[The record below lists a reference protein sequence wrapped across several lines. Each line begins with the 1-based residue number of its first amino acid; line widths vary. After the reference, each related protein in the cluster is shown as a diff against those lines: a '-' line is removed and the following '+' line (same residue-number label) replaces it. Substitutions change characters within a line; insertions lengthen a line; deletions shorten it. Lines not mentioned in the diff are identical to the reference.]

1 MKNLLIAAALS
12 LSAGMAFAQDTR
24 TFTDGAGNIVDIPV
38 QAERIVSL
46 RGEQFTAPLVEL
58 GAPIVGSTG
67 NLIEGVNNGEPVIR
81 GAYDLF
87 HTTFSADGITHVGT
101 STQPDFEAIASLNP
115 DLILLPDFRAEQYE
129 QLAAIAPT
137 VIINIWSNS
146 ARERYRRI
154 SDAAGRLNRFEKLQ
168 SVYDFRLNE
177 ARALVEKMIGDPSK
191 VSVAIAEV
199 RGDRFRTY
207 KAYGAMSNV
216 LDELGFSKPEI
227 IENIEGER
235 MDLSPEQ
242 VQLID
247 ADFLVSSYAEHFRA
261 PPEAIRGYWD
271 AYVPGWNKVLH
282 APKHNQHIFIAREP
296 MRALSF
302 QSMSEVLAV
311 YMSNIVTRDFVPLE
325 K

>member
-1 MKNLLIAAALS
+1 MKTLLLAAVLS
-12 LSAGMAFAQDTR
+12 LSTGIAFAQDTR
-24 TFTDGAGNIVDIPV
+24 PFTDGAGNVVDIPV
-38 QAERIVSL
+38 QAKRIVSL

-87 HTTFSADGITHVGT
+87 HTRFSEDGIAHVGT
-101 STQPDFEAIASLNP
+101 STQPDFETIASLNP
-115 DLILLPDFRAEQYE
+115 DLILLPDFRSEQYE

-146 ARERYRRI
+146 ARDRYRRI
-154 SDAAGRLNRFEKLQ
+154 ADASGRLERFEDLQ
-168 SVYDFRLNE
+168 SIYDFRLDE
-177 ARALVEKMIGDPSK
+177 ARALVEQMIGDPSE
-191 VSVAIAEV
+191 VYVAIAEV
-199 RGDRFRTY
+199 RADRFRAY

-216 LDELGFSKPEI
+216 LDDLGFSKPEI
-227 IENIEGER
+227 IENIDGER
-235 MDLSPEQ
+235 LDLSPEQ

-247 ADFLVSSYAEHFRA
+247 ADFLVSSYAEYFHA
-261 PPEAIRGYWD
+261 PSAAIRGYWD
-271 AYVPGWNKVLH
+271 AYVPGWDKVLH
-282 APKHNQHIFIAREP
+282 APQHNQHIFIAREP

-302 QSMSEVLAV
+302 QSMSEVLAI
-311 YMSNIVTRDFVPLE
+311 YLSNIATRDFVPLV

>member
-1 MKNLLIAAALS
+1 MKNILIAAALS
-12 LSAGMAFAQDTR
+12 LCADMAVAQDMR
-24 TFTDGAGNIVDIPV
+24 SFTDGAGNVVDIPV

-154 SDAAGRLNRFEKLQ
+154 ADVAGRVDRFEELQ

-177 ARALVEKMIGDPSK
+177 ARALVETMIGDPSE

-199 RGDRFRTY
+199 RDDRFRVY
-207 KAYGAMSNV
+207 KVYGAMSNV
-216 LDELGFSKPEI
+216 LDDLGFAKPEL
-227 IENIEGER
+227 IENIDGER
-235 MDLSPEQ
+235 LDLSPEQ

-271 AYVPGWNKVLH
+271 AYVPGWDKVLH
-282 APKHNQHIFIAREP
+282 APQNNQHIFIAREP

-311 YMSNIVTRDFVPLE
+311 YLANIVTRDFVPLE

>member
-1 MKNLLIAAALS
+1 MKNLLIAAVLS
-12 LSAGMAFAQDTR
+12 LSASVAAAQDMR
-24 TFTDGAGNIVDIPV
+24 AFTDGAGHVVDIPV

-58 GAPIVGSTG
+58 GASIVGSTG
-67 NLIEGVNNGEPVIR
+67 NLIEGVNDGEPVIR

-87 HTTFSADGITHVGT
+87 HTTFSEGGIAHVGT

-115 DLILLPDFRAEQYE
+115 DLILLPDYRAEQYE

-137 VIINIWSNS
+137 VIINVWSNS

-154 SDAAGRLNRFEKLQ
+154 ADAVGRLERFQELQ
-168 SVYDFRLNE
+168 SVYDFRLSE
-177 ARALVEKMIGDPSK
+177 ARNLVEKMIGDPSE

-199 RGDRFRTY
+199 RGDRFRVY
-207 KAYGAMSNV
+207 KTYGAMSNV
-216 LDELGFSKPEI
+216 LDELGFSKPQI
-227 IENIEGER
+227 IADIDGER
-235 MDLSPEQ
+235 LDLSPEQ

-271 AYVPGWNKVLH
+271 DYVPGWDKVLH

-311 YMSNIVTRDFVPLE
+311 YLASIVTRDFVPLQ

>member
-1 MKNLLIAAALS
+1 MKHILIAAALS
-12 LSAGMAFAQDTR
+12 LSASMGLAQDTR
-24 TFTDGAGNIVDIPV
+24 SFTDGAGNVVDIPL

-67 NLIEGVNNGEPVIR
+67 NIIDGVNNGEPVIR

-87 HTTFSADGITHVGT
+87 HTRFTEGGITHVGT

-115 DLILLPDFRAEQYE
+115 DLILLPDYRAEQYD
-129 QLAAIAPT
+129 QLAEIAPT

-154 SDAAGRLNRFEKLQ
+154 ADAAGRLDRFEELQ
-168 SVYDFRLNE
+168 AVYDFRLNE
-177 ARALVEKMIGDPSK
+177 GRALVEQMIGDPSK

-199 RGDRFRTY
+199 RDDRFRVY
-207 KAYGAMSNV
+207 KVYGAMSNV
-216 LDELGFSKPEI
+216 LDELGFSKPEL
-227 IENIEGER
+227 IENIDGER
-235 MDLSPEQ
+235 LDLSPEQ

-261 PPEAIRGYWD
+261 PPAEISGYWD
-271 AYVPGWNKVLH
+271 VFVPGWDQVLH

-302 QSMSEVLAV
+302 QSMSEVLAI
-311 YMSNIVTRDFVPLE
+311 YLASIVTRDFVPFE
-325 K
+325 G

>member
-1 MKNLLIAAALS
+1 MKKLLIAAVLS
-12 LSAGMAFAQDTR
+12 LSAQMGIAQDMR
-24 TFTDGAGNIVDIPV
+24 PFTDGAGHVVDIPV

-58 GAPIVGSTG
+58 GANIVGSTG
-67 NLIEGVNNGEPVIR
+67 NLIEGVNDGEPVIR

-87 HTTFSADGITHVGT
+87 HTTFSGNGITHVGT
-101 STQPDFEAIASLNP
+101 STQPDFETIAALKP

-154 SDAAGRLNRFEKLQ
+154 ADAVGRLDRFEQLQ
-168 SVYDFRLNE
+168 SIYDFRLNE
-177 ARALVEKMIGDPSK
+177 ARALVERMIGDPSE
-191 VSVAIAEV
+191 VSIAIAEV
-199 RGDRFRTY
+199 RGDRFRVY
-207 KAYGAMSNV
+207 KAYGAMSNI
-216 LDELGFSKPEI
+216 LDELGFSKPDI
-227 IENIEGER
+227 IESIDGER
-235 MDLSPEQ
+235 LDLSPEQ

-247 ADFLVSSYAEHFRA
+247 ADFIVSSYAEHFRA
-261 PPEAIRGYWD
+261 PPEEIRGYWD
-271 AYVPGWNKVLH
+271 AYVPGWDKVLH
-282 APKHNQHIFIAREP
+282 APRNNQHIFIAREP

-302 QSMSEVLAV
+302 QSMSEVLSV
-311 YMSNIVTRDFVPLE
+311 YVASIVTRDFVPLE